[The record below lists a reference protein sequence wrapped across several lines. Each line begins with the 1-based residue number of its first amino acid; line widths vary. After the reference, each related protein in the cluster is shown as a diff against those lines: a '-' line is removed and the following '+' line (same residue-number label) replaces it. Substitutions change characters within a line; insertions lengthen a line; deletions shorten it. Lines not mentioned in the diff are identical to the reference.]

1 MKWIRSWRDAM
12 RTSLSTRSP
21 VRGRVNAH
29 SCAQMDPR
37 AEQALIARAKSG
49 DRAAFESLLE
59 PTVRAA
65 TRLAFAMILDR
76 TEAEDVFQEAALRAW
91 RKLPN
96 LREDKPFQ
104 PWFIGIV
111 ANQCRDVRRGRWW
124 KLVRIP
130 NLDELRSGDETSWL
144 EAEDLRRA
152 IAALPHDQRV
162 TVLPHFH
169 LDMPLVEVA
178 AAQGISVAGVK
189 MRIKRALRRLRP
201 ALGVAEVPA
210 NG

>member
-1 MKWIRSWRDAM
+1 M
-12 RTSLSTRSP
+12 
-21 VRGRVNAH
+21 NAH
-29 SCAQMDPR
+29 SAPQVEVR

-49 DRAAFESLLE
+49 DQAAFESLLE

-65 TRLAFAMILDR
+65 TRLAFAMIRDR
-76 TEAEDVFQEAALRAW
+76 SEAEDVFQEAALRAW

-96 LREDKPFQ
+96 LRDGKPFQ

-111 ANQCRDVRRGRWW
+111 ANQCRDVRRSRWSR
-124 KLVRIP
+124 LVRLP
-130 NLDELRSGDETSWL
+130 NVEKSRSGDETTWL

-152 IAALPHDQRV
+152 IAELPHDQRV
-162 TVLPHFH
+162 TVLLHFH
-169 LDMPLVEVA
+169 LDMPLSEVA

-201 ALGVAEVPA
+201 ALGVGEVPVS
-210 NG
+210 G